1 MAPPAG
7 FMQHYT
13 SVFCPI
19 PGVSN
24 VKKNADQ
31 IFAYTSPQQNIRIEW
46 SILKSHTQ
54 NKLMM
59 IFKNMNFSKNSLD
72 LKFSHANLIL

>member
-7 FMQHYT
+7 FMQHYI
-13 SVFCPI
+13 SVLCPVS
-19 PGVSN
+19 GVSI
-24 VKKNADQ
+24 VKNADQ
-31 IFAYTSPQQNIRIEW
+31 IFAYTSPQQNIHIEW

-59 IFKNMNFSKNSLD
+59 TFKNMNFSKNSLE
-72 LKFSHANLIL
+72 LKVNLIL